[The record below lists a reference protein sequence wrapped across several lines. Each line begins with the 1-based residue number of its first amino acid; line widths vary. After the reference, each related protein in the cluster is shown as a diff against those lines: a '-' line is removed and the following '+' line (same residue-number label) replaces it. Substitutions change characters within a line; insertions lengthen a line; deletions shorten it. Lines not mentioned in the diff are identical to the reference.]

1 MWADL
6 PGTCQPAHAVDQ
18 LSVVLRLLDEI
29 PPLPIPAKS
38 RPSSQGQWHQGEMET
53 PTLLVLTL
61 NLHRKTG
68 NISAGFSVHP
78 DAHVSARVKCFTII
92 VCVLNA
98 GGVCKWSTRI
108 SLTKRFFFSGC
119 WSPFC
124 VCSYPALVIAA
135 KPGCLAATPEGLR
148 ITYREMEELSDFW
161 VKKLHNLPKISI
173 CVSGGRGSPAG
184 EPREGKD
191 RHCLTHWE
199 KGPVAEDSSKRRKN
213 TRVSRRFCP
222 FWVPGLNGFFW
233 LSCVEQKP
241 ARRFLSLLPA
251 LLRGCSCRKSFTTP
265 LRWFLHSQSMSLTQN
280 QGGEKN

>member
-38 RPSSQGQWHQGEMET
+38 HPSSQGQWHQGEMET

-98 GGVCKWSTRI
+98 GGVCK
-108 SLTKRFFFSGC
+108 
-119 WSPFC
+119 
-124 VCSYPALVIAA
+124 
-135 KPGCLAATPEGLR
+135 
-148 ITYREMEELSDFW
+148 
-161 VKKLHNLPKISI
+161 
-173 CVSGGRGSPAG
+173 
-184 EPREGKD
+184 
-191 RHCLTHWE
+191 
-199 KGPVAEDSSKRRKN
+199 
-213 TRVSRRFCP
+213 
-222 FWVPGLNGFFW
+222 
-233 LSCVEQKP
+233 
-241 ARRFLSLLPA
+241 
-251 LLRGCSCRKSFTTP
+251 
-265 LRWFLHSQSMSLTQN
+265 
-280 QGGEKN
+280 